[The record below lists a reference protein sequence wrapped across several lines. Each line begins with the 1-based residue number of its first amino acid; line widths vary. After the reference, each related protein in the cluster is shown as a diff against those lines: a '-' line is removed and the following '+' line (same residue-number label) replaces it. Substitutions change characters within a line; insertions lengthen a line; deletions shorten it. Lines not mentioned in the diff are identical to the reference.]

1 MRCKSKYSN
10 NSDNIFEYEIIG
22 DDQIKIYK
30 KESFIIIT
38 KEMFNEMFEKY
49 NE

>member
-22 DDQIKIYK
+22 DDQIKISK
-30 KESFIIIT
+30 KESSITIT
-38 KEMFNEMFEKY
+38 KKMYDVMFEDY
-49 NE
+49 D

>member
-30 KESFIIIT
+30 KESSITIT
-38 KEMFNEMFEKY
+38 KKMYDEMFEDY
-49 NE
+49 D

>member
-22 DDQIKIYK
+22 DDKIKISK
-30 KESFIIIT
+30 KESSITIT
-38 KEMFNEMFEKY
+38 KKMYDVMFEDY
-49 NE
+49 D

>member
-22 DDQIKIYK
+22 DDQIKINK

-38 KEMFNEMFEKY
+38 KKMYNEMFEDY
-49 NE
+49 D